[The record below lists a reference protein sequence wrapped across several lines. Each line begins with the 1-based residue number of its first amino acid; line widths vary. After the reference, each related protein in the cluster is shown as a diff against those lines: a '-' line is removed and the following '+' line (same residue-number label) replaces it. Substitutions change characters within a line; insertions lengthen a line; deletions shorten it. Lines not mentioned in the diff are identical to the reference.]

1 MILKGLLKTQLLVHS
16 YSKGILQQAS
26 KQARRGKACVTS
38 ILTSGCLP
46 VRAVAPSAGM
56 WNSPFQILTQ
66 ARLQLQMPA
75 AHAPFTK
82 HSLKEIFK
90 L

>member
-1 MILKGLLKTQLLVHS
+1 MLKGSQKAQLRAHS
-16 YSKGILQQAS
+16 CGEGTLQ
-26 KQARRGKACVTS
+26 REREGTVCVTS
-38 ILTSGCLP
+38 ILTSGCSP
-46 VRAVAPSAGM
+46 VRAELSAR
-56 WNSPFQILTQ
+56 WNVEQPFQILTQ

-75 AHAPFTK
+75 ARAPFPK

>member
-16 YSKGILQQAS
+16 SSEDSLQ
-26 KQARRGKACVTS
+26 KERMKEGKAWVTS
-38 ILTSGCLP
+38 ILTSGCFP
-46 VRAVAPSAGM
+46 VRAGAPSAGM

-66 ARLQLQMPA
+66 ARLQLHSLQP
-75 AHAPFTK
+75 APFPE